1 MRFGSRASSSV
12 TSSSADLLV
21 RGDDLE
27 YNNLVGV
34 FKHLAEYGHGSDG
47 VTFELVFIDFVYLGL
62 ALFIGL
68 GTYGLEKPATQPM
81 W

>member
-1 MRFGSRASSSV
+1 M

-27 YNNLVGV
+27 YNNLVVG

-47 VTFELVFIDFVYLGL
+47 HSNSFSSVFDYQNFDLGSSVSSL
-62 ALFIGL
+62 RIGKTSNSQC
-68 GTYGLEKPATQPM
+68 GDA
-81 W
+81 